1 MAALRESIPILF
13 TIGRMNPVTPG
24 HLRVVEQMLEEAKRR
39 DVPMVYVILSNNMK
53 DPTRNPLPCALKAH
67 LLGTMVRA
75 RFGRDAGMVSIRCVP
90 EGVHFVYQP
99 LETIVDE
106 FPGGTFDFVMF
117 AGEDRAEMADK
128 IRGIKKLAPLMNAD
142 AEMVPLK
149 RTGHVSEY
157 TPGKQPTAQEMS
169 GSFIRDVVMKTR
181 GQPLPERLAVF
192 CSLYEGYLEKRDCSE
207 LFRVLDEAL
216 QPTSQT
222 KKSKGKLKRRTCKHC
237 HKKHK

>member
-1 MAALRESIPILF
+1 
-13 TIGRMNPVTPG
+13 MNPVTPG
-24 HLRVVEQMLEEAKRR
+24 HLRVVEQMIEEAKQRG
-39 DVPMVYVILSNNMK
+39 VPMVYVILSNNRK

-75 RFGRDAGMVSIRCVP
+75 RFGKDAGMVSIRCVP

-99 LETIVDE
+99 LETLVDE

-128 IRGIKKLAPLMNAD
+128 IRTIKKLAPLMGSE
-142 AEMVPLK
+142 AEMVPLM
-149 RTGHVSEY
+149 RTGHVAEY
-157 TPGKQPTAQEMS
+157 SPGKQPTAQEMS

-181 GQPLPERLAVF
+181 GQPLSERLSVF
-192 CSLYEGYLEKRDCSE
+192 CSLYEGYLEEEDCTE
-207 LFRVLDEAL
+207 LFRHLDEAL
-216 QPTSQT
+216 RPASET

-237 HKKHK
+237 K

>member
-1 MAALRESIPILF
+1 
-13 TIGRMNPVTPG
+13 
-24 HLRVVEQMLEEAKRR
+24 
-39 DVPMVYVILSNNMK
+39 
-53 DPTRNPLPCALKAH
+53 
-67 LLGTMVRA
+67 
-75 RFGRDAGMVSIRCVP
+75 
-90 EGVHFVYQP
+90 
-99 LETIVDE
+99 
-106 FPGGTFDFVMF
+106 
-117 AGEDRAEMADK
+117 MADK

-149 RTGHVSEY
+149 RAGHVSEY

-192 CSLYEGYLEKRDCSE
+192 CSLYEGYLEQENCAE

-222 KKSKGKLKRRTCKHC
+222 KKSKGKFKRRTCKHC

>member
-1 MAALRESIPILF
+1 MAALKAFPILF

-24 HLRVVEQMLEEAKRR
+24 HLRVIEQMIDEAKLRGA
-39 DVPMVYVILSNNMK
+39 PMVYVILSNNMK
-53 DPTRNPLPCALKAH
+53 DPSRNPLPCALKAH

-75 RFGRDAGMVSIRCVP
+75 RFGADASMVSIRCVP
-90 EGVHFVYQP
+90 DGIHFVYQP
-99 LETIVDE
+99 LETLVDE
-106 FPGGTFDFVMF
+106 FPGGQFDFVMF

-128 IRGIKKLAPLMNAD
+128 IRSIKKLAPLMNAE

-169 GSFIRDVVMKTR
+169 GSFIRDVVLKTK

-192 CSLYEGYLEKRDCSE
+192 CSLYEGYLTQEDCVE
-207 LFRVLDEAL
+207 LFRVLDAAL
-216 QPTSQT
+216 QPVSET
-222 KKSKGKLKRRTCKHC
+222 KKSKGKLGKGTRKHY
-237 HKKHK
+237 KK